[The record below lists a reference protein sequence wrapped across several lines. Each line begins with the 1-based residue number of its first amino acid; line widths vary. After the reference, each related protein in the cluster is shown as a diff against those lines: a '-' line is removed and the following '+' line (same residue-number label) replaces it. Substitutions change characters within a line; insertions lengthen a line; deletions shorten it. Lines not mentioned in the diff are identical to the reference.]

1 MTSRPLSGEALQFR
15 LNEEIERTMDAG
27 ILARSG
33 RNARTLIK
41 EGALRMTVIT
51 LAAGGGIPDHTA
63 EGPILVHVLRGGLRF
78 SVGDTAHELGEG
90 DAIAIPARMRHELRS
105 EQGASFLLII
115 SHPETVRRSDLE
127 EAT

>member
-1 MTSRPLSGEALQFR
+1 MTSRPLSGEALQFH
-15 LNEEIERTMDAG
+15 LHEEIERTMDAE

-41 EGALRMTVIT
+41 EGDLRLTVIT

-63 EGPILVHVLRGGLRF
+63 EGPILVHVLRGSLSFR
-78 SVGDTAHELGEG
+78 VGDTAYHLGEG

-105 EQGASFLLII
+105 EQGASFLLTIV
-115 SHPETVRRSDLE
+115 HPETPRS
-127 EAT
+127 